1 MEINKKE
8 LRKISRRF
16 RTLASNV
23 MNAYFREQTD
33 ALIEFL
39 DYIKKTSLIFD
50 YVESLS
56 YDVEGLESELDR
68 INASYGSE
76 ALGLGTDSR
85 KRTYLLYRAF
95 DYIAL
100 KKLSTTNFGWHY
112 AHSKN
117 YQDMAK
123 AFGDRLIYPFVLEIE
138 EYIKDIATDMGFDSD
153 SSYNITIN
161 SSGVQVNIAEHGS
174 TVNAEQGNIIN
185 SEEFSKAME
194 NVEDAIETLENSESK
209 SVLKQNL
216 EIIKN
221 EIQEPH
227 PKQTILTSAFNTMK
241 FIATTVAL
249 TPDLIEGIKLL
260 AKFIGITI

>member
-23 MNAYFREQTD
+23 MNAYFEEQTD

-39 DYIKKTSLIFD
+39 DYIKRTSLIFD
-50 YVESLS
+50 YVESLA
-56 YDVEGLESELDR
+56 YDIEGLESELDR
-68 INASYGSE
+68 IASSYGSK
-76 ALGLGTDSR
+76 ALELGTDSR
-85 KRTYLLYRAF
+85 RRTYLLYRAF

-100 KKLSTTNFGWHY
+100 KKLSTTNFGWYY
-112 AHSKN
+112 AHSKK

-138 EYIKDIATDMGFDSD
+138 EYIKDIATDMGFDND

-161 SSGVQVNIAEHGS
+161 SSGVQVNIAEHGG

-185 SEEFSKAME
+185 KEELSRAIK
-194 NVEDAIETLENSESK
+194 NVENAIETVENNESK

-216 EIIKN
+216 EVVKN
-221 EIQEPH
+221 EIQSAQ
-227 PKQTILTSAFNTMK
+227 PKKTILTSAFNSMK
-241 FIATTVAL
+241 FIATSVAL
-249 TPDLIEGIKLL
+249 TPDLTEGIKLL
-260 AKFIGITI
+260 ASAIGISI

>member
-8 LRKISRRF
+8 LKKISRRF

-23 MNAYFREQTD
+23 MNAHFREQND

-39 DYIKKTSLIFD
+39 DYVKSTVLIFD
-50 YVESLS
+50 YVESLA
-56 YDVEGLESELDR
+56 YDIDGLELLLDK
-68 INASYGSE
+68 INSSYGNE
-76 ALGLGTDSR
+76 ALDLGTNSR

-100 KKLSTTNFGWHY
+100 NKLSTTNFGWYY
-112 AHSKN
+112 ANSKK

-138 EYIKDIATDMGFDSD
+138 EYIKDIATDMGFDND

-174 TVNAEQGNIIN
+174 TVNAKQENSIN
-185 SEEFSKAME
+185 SEEFSRAIKK
-194 NVEDAIETLENSESK
+194 VEDAIEAVENNESK

-216 EIIKN
+216 EVVKN
-221 EIQEPH
+221 EIQAAQ
-227 PKQTILTSAFNTMK
+227 PKKTILTSAFNSMK
-241 FIATTVAL
+241 FIATSVAL
-249 TPDLIEGIKLL
+249 TPDLTEGIKLL
-260 AKFIGITI
+260 ASAIGISI

>member
-23 MNAYFREQTD
+23 MNAYFGEQTD
-33 ALIEFL
+33 ALIEFI
-39 DYIKKTSLIFD
+39 DYVKGTSLILD
-50 YVESLS
+50 YVESLA
-56 YDVEGLESELDR
+56 YDIEGLESELDK
-68 INASYGSE
+68 IASSYGSE
-76 ALGLGTDSR
+76 ALELGADSR
-85 KRTYLLYRAF
+85 RRTYLLYRAF

-100 KKLSTTNFGWHY
+100 KKLSTTDFGWYY
-112 AHSKN
+112 AHSKK

-123 AFGDRLIYPFVLEIE
+123 AFGDRLIYPFVIEIE
-138 EYIKDIATDMGFDSD
+138 EYIKDIATDMGFDND

-174 TVNAEQGNIIN
+174 TVNAEQANIIN
-185 SEEFSKAME
+185 AEAFTKAIE
-194 NVEDAIETLENSESK
+194 NVEDAIEKLENTESK

-221 EIQEPH
+221 EIQEPQ
-227 PKQTILTSAFNTMK
+227 PKQSILTSAFNTIK
-241 FIATTVAL
+241 FIATAVAL
-249 TPDLIEGIKLL
+249 TPDLTEGIELL
-260 AKFIGITI
+260 ASVIGINS

>member
-68 INASYGSE
+68 INSSYGNE
-76 ALGLGTDSR
+76 TLNLGTDSR

-100 KKLSTTNFGWHY
+100 KKLSTTNFGWYY
-112 AHSKN
+112 AHSKK

-161 SSGVQVNIAEHGS
+161 SSGVQVNIAE
-174 TVNAEQGNIIN
+174 QGNIIN

-221 EIQEPH
+221 EIQEPQ

-260 AKFIGITI
+260 ANIIGITI